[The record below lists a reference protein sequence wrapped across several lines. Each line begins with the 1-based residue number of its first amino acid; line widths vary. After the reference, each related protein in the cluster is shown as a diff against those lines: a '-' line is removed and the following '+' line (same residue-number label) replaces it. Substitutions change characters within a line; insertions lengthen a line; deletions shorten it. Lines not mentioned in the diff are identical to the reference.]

1 MTPLEPGQLG
11 VMRVHALM
19 TCIFLLGMAL
29 VGETGLAAAFDLP
42 FGLVL
47 APIAVLLVYPV
58 LIGPA
63 RRYRAW
69 GYDMGDEE
77 LRIAHGVWTQ
87 VETHVPLARVQHI
100 DVSQGPIERSFKVC
114 RLILHTAGTANSRI
128 VLPGLARGTA
138 ESIRDEV
145 RARIRLEEA

>member
-11 VMRVHALM
+11 VMRVHAIV
-19 TCIFLLGMAL
+19 TGIVLLAL
-29 VGETGLAAAFDLP
+29 ASAGEAALAAALDLP

-47 APIAVLLVYPV
+47 APVAALLAYPV
-58 LIGPA
+58 LIAPP
-63 RRYRAW
+63 RRFRAW
-69 GYDMGDEE
+69 GYDMGEEE

-128 VLPGLARGTA
+128 VLPGLARATA
-138 ESIRDEV
+138 EAMRDEV
-145 RARIRLEEA
+145 RARIRREEA